1 MRLGCS
7 LFGVVLV
14 LCSQAQSF
22 TLTSCPASSGV
33 IKAEFN
39 ARHGATPTHDAYVQV
54 LRRTFTGDKGGRY
67 VHYTAQQANGKQE
80 DFYFSIPRGR
90 SFPADLVSLASK
102 GVQSSTVESKSELRA
117 LLHDTIALWDTL
129 RVRMRLLDADLAP
142 TGYYLLWTD
151 ARDGLP
157 YKSPLPARGDTL
169 YMDARLFGTYEPTYA
184 GVRLRHTS
192 LRKQDLATFT
202 LHLLSAAEK
211 SELLDAVCQRHAA
224 HALSDME
231 RQRLL
236 HQYCTAEHGSLLR
249 EQVPV
254 PSCTPSAR

>member
-90 SFPADLVSLASK
+90 SFPADLVSLTSK

-151 ARDGLP
+151 ARDGLS

-169 YMDARLFGTYEPTYA
+169 YMDARLFGTYEPEVEP
-184 GVRLRHTS
+184 VRYGLTKDIDSYNLWTIAFHEWRALGRDVRAT
-192 LRKQDLATFT
+192 RRLADK
-202 LHLLSAAEK
+202 LGRLWHGPGWEPQSAAVGE
-211 SELLDAVCQRHAA
+211 
-224 HALSDME
+224 
-231 RQRLL
+231 
-236 HQYCTAEHGSLLR
+236 
-249 EQVPV
+249 PV
-254 PSCTPSAR
+254 S